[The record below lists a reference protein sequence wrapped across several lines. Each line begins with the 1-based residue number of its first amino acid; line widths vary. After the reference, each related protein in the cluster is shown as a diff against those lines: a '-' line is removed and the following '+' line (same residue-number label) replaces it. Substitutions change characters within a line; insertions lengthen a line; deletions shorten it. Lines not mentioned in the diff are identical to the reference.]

1 MNVKAKSNSGGK
13 IKAKMREAFRK
24 FIVALKRKPD
34 IIPLSMLFISFL
46 IYSLN
51 LTAIS
56 NTTATVQG
64 KGMGLCEFAIML
76 CSILSMVCL
85 LNAFPKR
92 QKPNYKMIVILMILF
107 VVVIVC
113 DILYFS
119 MISSTI
125 AKLGNKIKEKQLA
138 EYLLSQRTVIA
149 NAIFTGITAVTV
161 VLEPYF
167 SKLLKK
173 INTSVD
179 LEESNLSDIDLADE
193 E

>member
-1 MNVKAKSNSGGK
+1 M
-13 IKAKMREAFRK
+13 
-24 FIVALKRKPD
+24 
-34 IIPLSMLFISFL
+34 ISFL

-76 CSILSMVCL
+76 ASLLSMICL

-107 VVVIVC
+107 VLIIVC

-179 LEESNLSDIDLADE
+179 LEESTLSDIDLADE

>member
-1 MNVKAKSNSGGK
+1 MNAKVKVNSGGK
-13 IKAKMREAFRK
+13 FKAKIKEAFRK

-34 IIPLSMLFISFL
+34 IIPLFMLLISFL

-76 CSILSMVCL
+76 CSILSMICL
-85 LNAFPKR
+85 LNVFPKR

>member
-1 MNVKAKSNSGGK
+1 MNAKVKVNSGGK
-13 IKAKMREAFRK
+13 IKAKLREAFRK

-34 IIPLSMLFISFL
+34 IIPLFMLLISFL

-76 CSILSMVCL
+76 ASLLSMICL

-107 VVVIVC
+107 VLIIVC

-179 LEESNLSDIDLADE
+179 LEESTLSDIDLADE